1 MKKSY
6 SIKADSNQY
15 ILVESYVQEGGK
27 ADGQLKESNL
37 GYYGTLEQLVQGAH
51 NKMLLVH
58 GLDQLEAAFEA
69 ADGLVAEAVAII
81 TQPSKKAVEAL
92 KKAQEVKNG

>member
-27 ADGQLKESNL
+27 ADDIPPFEVLLDKKKLLLKESI
-37 GYYGTLEQLVQGAH
+37 T
-51 NKMLLVH
+51 
-58 GLDQLEAAFEA
+58 
-69 ADGLVAEAVAII
+69 ADVSFSTSILAI
-81 TQPSKKAVEAL
+81 T
-92 KKAQEVKNG
+92 